1 MANVRAKWARWSW
14 SLLLAGTMAHAQAPE
29 MERLLTLPMEDLLQ
43 VQVVSGNKYLV
54 NIFDAPSVIS
64 TITAAEIAAFGANS
78 LYEVLERATG
88 VYMTGSHF
96 FPQNVTSIR
105 GDLLTHADNHVLLL
119 LNGRPMRES
128 YSGGINFPLYT
139 AFPLAAIDR
148 LEIIRGPGSV
158 LYGSNAYAGVINII
172 TRTVMDDAVT
182 ARVSG
187 GSFDTEAT
195 AIAATW
201 EHDEL
206 ELLAAVRTLREDGWR
221 FQAADNNG
229 NERGIPYGE
238 DNLGVFTSARYRQW
252 RADALFTGNTQDF
265 MGAVTQWTGAPPV
278 EEREVQASRSHVNIG
293 RRFDWSPRAYLEADL
308 SAGQMRFTHYNYH
321 SHADD
326 YFAEL
331 TQHWLPREDWHWLL
345 GYGVW
350 SQDFGSA
357 PGRQPAPVPE
367 TSLWRREYYLQGD
380 WAATPELRLTAGL
393 QHNSASLQSGKT
405 VPRYGLI
412 YRYGEHSGFKF
423 THAEAYRA
431 AYGTETRFFT
441 VIRNPDGS
449 IAGGLR
455 GNPALQP
462 ETVATTDLQWFY
474 VTSQHYL
481 AVTAFRSVERNLI
494 ARVRAPDRIIDFV
507 NAGKLRLS
515 GWTVEGKWQPG
526 AFSLQ
531 GSWSTQQNETD
542 KGVVDYTTVPR
553 HLLKLGATMPLGAA
567 ARLGVFAEHVGDAG
581 DIAVRNPSRQ
591 AFNPPADGHILL
603 TANLRLEPAQLFQ
616 APALK
621 PLAVELYGYNL
632 FDKAVYQPEFVGQ
645 RINTIPARAGRSLYV
660 SLVWRF

>member
-1 MANVRAKWARWSW
+1 MAKRRANWSW
-14 SLLLAGTMAHAQAPE
+14 SLLLAGSLAWAQSPD
-29 MERLLTLPMEDLLQ
+29 MERLLTLPLDDLLQ
-43 VQVVSGNKYLV
+43 VRVVSGNKYLV

-64 TITAAEIAAFGANS
+64 TITAAEIAGFGANS
-78 LYEVLERATG
+78 LYEVLERATS

-96 FPQNVTSIR
+96 FPQNVSSIR

-172 TRTVMDDAVT
+172 TRTVMDDGVT

-187 GSFDTEAT
+187 GSFDTQASAVT
-195 AIAATW
+195 ATW
-201 EHDEL
+201 EQNEL

-221 FQAADNNG
+221 FSAVDNNG
-229 NERGIPYGE
+229 NSRTIPYGE
-238 DNLGVFTSARYRQW
+238 DNLGAFASARYRQW
-252 RADALFTGNTQDF
+252 RADALFTSNTQDF

-278 EEREVQASRSHVNIG
+278 EERELQASRSHLNLG
-293 RRFDWSPRAYLEADL
+293 RRVDWSSSAYLDADF
-308 SAGQMRFTHYNYH
+308 SAGQMRFSHYNYR

-326 YFAEL
+326 YYLEL
-331 TQHWLPREDWHWLL
+331 TQHWVPRDDWHWLL

-350 SQDFGSA
+350 SQDFGTA
-357 PGRQPAPVPE
+357 AGRQPAPVPA

-380 WAATPELRLTAGL
+380 WAATPRLKLTAGL
-393 QHNSASLQSGKT
+393 QHNRASLQHDKT

-412 YRYGEHSGFKF
+412 YRHDEHTGLKLM
-423 THAEAYRA
+423 HAEAYRA
-431 AYGTETRFFT
+431 AYGTETRFST
-441 VIRNPDGS
+441 VIRNPDGT

-462 ETVATTDLQWFY
+462 ETVVTTDIQWFY

-494 ARVRAPDRIIDFV
+494 TRVRAPDLVIDFV
-507 NAGKLRLS
+507 NAGELRLR

-526 AFSLQ
+526 TFSLQ
-531 GSWSTQQNETD
+531 GSWSTQRNETD
-542 KGVVDYTTVPR
+542 KGAVDYTTVPR
-553 HLLKLGATMPLGAA
+553 HLFKLGATMPLGPA

-581 DIAVRNPSRQ
+581 DIAVRAPSRQ
-591 AFNPPADGHILL
+591 AFNPLADGYLFL

-621 PLAVELYGYNL
+621 PLAVEVYGYNL
-632 FDKAVYQPEFVGQ
+632 LDKAVYQPEFVGQ
-645 RINTIPARAGRSLYV
+645 RINTIPARAGRSVYA